1 MRKSVIAIALI
12 ATIFITP
19 LPTSAASETSRSP
32 SIAGFYGTLVDLRS
46 GWGGA
51 AACATDGIETQ
62 CFLTEQELDQY
73 LTPSIGFSA
82 MRALGD
88 IGIEAVCSTTVR
100 LYANTFFG
108 GTVLAISISAAVV
121 NLSTWSFSNVTSSYK
136 IGSCPATFYDGA
148 NAVPPVYPGGTLA
161 GASATVMW
169 TGWDNRVSSLYIS

>member
-1 MRKSVIAIALI
+1 MRKSLIATALI
-12 ATIFITP
+12 ATVLVTP
-19 LPTSAASETSRSP
+19 LPTSAASEISRSP
-32 SIAGFYGTLVDLRS
+32 SIAGFYGSLIDLRS
-46 GWGGA
+46 GWGEA

-73 LTPSIGFSA
+73 LAPSIGSSA
-82 MRALGD
+82 MLALGGV
-88 IGIEAVCSTTVR
+88 GIQAVCSTTVR

-108 GTVLAISISAAVV
+108 GTVLAISIRAAVV
-121 NLSTWSFSNVTSSYK
+121 NLSTWSFSNVVSSYQ

-169 TGWDNRVSSLYIS
+169 TGWDNRVSSLYIG